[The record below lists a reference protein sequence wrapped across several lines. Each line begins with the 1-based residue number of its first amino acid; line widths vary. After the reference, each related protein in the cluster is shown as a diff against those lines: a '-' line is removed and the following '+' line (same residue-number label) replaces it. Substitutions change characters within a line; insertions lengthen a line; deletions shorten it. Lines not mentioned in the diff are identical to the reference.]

1 MGPNF
6 SHRERG
12 AVLIVALLFL
22 VMLTMLGITAM
33 TGTTMEER
41 MAGNARDKSI
51 AFQAAEAALR
61 DARRDLGEWAVA
73 GYAGKRSLPTGWAV
87 SIFNFGNN
95 LVDGTCNSASAAVR
109 GLCLGNPSKHGENAH
124 LPAVPA
130 GHSFTGAPSVP
141 YGTFT
146 GAPALEGVAMQPHYL
161 IELFCLVRHDEGL
174 SAAPNCNFFRIT
186 ARGYGA
192 SPNSTV
198 TLQEIIAKD
207 AA

>member
-1 MGPNF
+1 MRLNF
-6 SHRERG
+6 SHRQRG

-41 MAGNARDKSI
+41 MAGNARDNSI

-73 GYAGKRSLPTGWAV
+73 GYPGKRSLPTGWALNV
-87 SIFNFGNN
+87 ANFGDDFTNE
-95 LVDGTCNSASAAVR
+95 TCNNAADTQ
-109 GLCLGNPSKHGENAH
+109 GLCLPAVYNGGENAQ

-130 GHSFTGAPSVP
+130 DHSFTGAPSVR
-141 YGTFT
+141 YGQFT
-146 GAPALEGVAMQPHYL
+146 GAPQITGVAQQPRYL

-174 SAAPNCNFFRIT
+174 SGAPNCNFFRIT
-186 ARGYGA
+186 AIGYGA

-198 TLQEIIAKD
+198 KLQEIIVRE

>member
-1 MGPNF
+1 MRPDF
-6 SHRERG
+6 SHHERG

-41 MAGNARDKSI
+41 MAGNARDNSV

-61 DARRDLGEWAVA
+61 DARRDLGSWPEPD
-73 GYAGKRSLPTGWAV
+73 RPHLRNLPTGWALNV
-87 SIFNFGNN
+87 ANFGVNFGN
-95 LVDGTCNSASAAVR
+95 GTCNNAGATQ
-109 GLCLGNPSKHGENAH
+109 GLCLPAVYTGGENAQ

-130 GHSFTGAPSVP
+130 GHSFTGAPSVT
-141 YGTFT
+141 YGQFT
-146 GAPALEGVAMQPHYL
+146 GAPQIQGVSQQPRYL

-174 SAAPNCNFFRIT
+174 SGAPHCNFFRIT
-186 ARGYGA
+186 AVGYGA
-192 SPNSTV
+192 SPNTTV
-198 TLQEIIAKD
+198 TLQEIIAKE

>member
-1 MGPNF
+1 MRPNF

-41 MAGNARDKSI
+41 MAGNARDNSI

-61 DARRDLGEWAVA
+61 DARRDLGEWAVP
-73 GYAGKRSLPTGWAV
+73 GYGGKRTLPTGWALNNV
-87 SIFNFGNN
+87 NYGVNFGN
-95 LVDGTCNSASAAVR
+95 GTCNNAGATR
-109 GLCLGNPSKHGENAH
+109 GLCLPALYTGGENAQ

-130 GHSFTGAPSVP
+130 GHSFTGAPGVP

-146 GAPALEGVAMQPHYL
+146 GVPALEGVAVQPHYL

-174 SAAPNCNFFRIT
+174 SGAPNCNFFRIT

-198 TLQEIIAKD
+198 TLQEIIAKE